1 MKGISKNEIGV
12 YVMTGINFYTDE
24 ERSRIVQT
32 MSPEQVKVLRQFG
45 RLLWVSFNITLQFM
59 QADDWILREL
69 KRTHITNEDGYMKAT
84 R

>member
-12 YVMTGINFYTDE
+12 YVMTGINCYTDE

-59 QADDWILREL
+59 QADDWIFEGIE
-69 KRTHITNEDGYMKAT
+69 TDPHY
-84 R
+84 